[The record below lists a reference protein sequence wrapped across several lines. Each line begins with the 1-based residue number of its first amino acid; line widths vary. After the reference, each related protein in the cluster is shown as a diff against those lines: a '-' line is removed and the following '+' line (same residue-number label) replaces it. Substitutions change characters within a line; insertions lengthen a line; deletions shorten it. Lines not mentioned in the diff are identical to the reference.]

1 MPMYIDNLS
10 SRVHVA
16 TGDLPFTDAQLDRL
30 ADLVRARLARHERDA
45 EADAEA
51 TRLYRSVAPAD
62 PVRD

>member
-1 MPMYIDNLS
+1 MHIDNLT

-30 ADLVRARLARHERDA
+30 AELVRARLAQKERDA
-45 EADAEA
+45 KEDENA

-62 PVRD
+62 PVQD